1 MTSQWRPLADAEDTT
16 QAGFFVKDWG
26 AYRPSR
32 IQRLLIALTQK
43 TVLQRGFMR
52 EKMARLIMAFGRPL
66 DIRFRDCNYRIDAR
80 NNLIET
86 GILTRPIY
94 NGEEIDFLA
103 GAVEDNGVAVDIGC
117 NIGLYT
123 LPLAKSAG
131 PSGQVIA
138 IDANPTMLRH
148 LTFNA
153 KASALNNVVALNLAV
168 GGRDSRANLQIRLD
182 NVAIV
187 SVEESDTGTVRMR
200 PLLRI
205 LEDAGV
211 THLDSLKIDIE
222 GHEDAAMEPFL
233 QHAPEAMLPSRIV
246 IERMNNQSDYPGCT
260 REFARLGYRLVGQT
274 RNNSMYL
281 RDQSAIRKL

>member
-1 MTSQWRPLADAEDTT
+1 MTSQWRPLADATDATED
-16 QAGFFVKDWG
+16 AFFVGDWG
-26 AYRPSR
+26 AYRPR
-32 IQRLLIALTQK
+32 MLQRLLIAVTRK
-43 TVLQRGFMR
+43 SVLQRGVMR
-52 EKMARLIMAFGRPL
+52 GRMARLIMALGRPL
-66 DIRFRDCNYRIDAR
+66 DIRFRDCNYRVDAR
-80 NNLIET
+80 RNLIET
-86 GILTRPIY
+86 GILTRPSY
-94 NGEEIDFLA
+94 NGAEIDFLS
-103 GAVEDNGVAVDIGC
+103 GAMGGNGVAVDIGC
-117 NIGLYT
+117 NIGLYA

-138 IDANPTMLRH
+138 IDANPAMLRH

-153 KASALNNVVALNLAV
+153 GASGLNNVVALNLAV
-168 GGRDSRANLQIRLD
+168 GGKDSRANLQIRLD
-182 NVAIV
+182 DVAIV
-187 SVEESDTGTVRMR
+187 SVEESDAGTVRMR
-200 PLLRI
+200 PLLNI

-246 IERMNNQSDYPGCT
+246 IERMNSQSDYPGCT

-281 RDQSAIRKL
+281 RDQGKGS